1 MHMYKKEN
9 NFFGGN
15 GIVGAQVPVGAG
27 LAFAHKYKGDGGVT
41 FTLYGDGAA
50 NQGLIFVCENNQ
62 YGMGTSTGRG
72 SADTRYYARGQY
84 IPGIKVDGMNV
95 LAVREAVKVA
105 MHHAQTEGPV
115 MMEMDT
121 YRYHGHSMSD
131 PGVTYRSRDEVAGVR
146 TTRDPVAL
154 LKKWLVEY
162 NCCTDEEVKAIEKA
176 KRAEVDAAVAFAKA
190 APEPPLYEMTA
201 DIYSGMKVDP
211 RMCNFGVAPPR

>member
-1 MHMYKKEN
+1 M
-9 NFFGGN
+9 
-15 GIVGAQVPVGAG
+15 
-27 LAFAHKYKGDGGVT
+27 
-41 FTLYGDGAA
+41 
-50 NQGLIFVCENNQ
+50 
-62 YGMGTSTGRG
+62 
-72 SADTRYYARGQY
+72 
-84 IPGIKVDGMNV
+84 
-95 LAVREAVKVA
+95 
-105 MHHAQTEGPV
+105 
-115 MMEMDT
+115 
-121 YRYHGHSMSD
+121 
-131 PGVTYRSRDEVAGVR
+131 R